1 MNGLELR
8 EVAQSCFP
16 TLRQLVLILRAVSR
30 TPCLLCKPQ
39 FLRLQHSDSY
49 SFPGMSK
56 HTAQHVPYMKFLYHV
71 SVLLPMWA
79 FGCRRFET
87 SWTLPVL
94 TMRCYLEN
102 VGKRVSKN
110 ATSYLLVRIFFM
122 FIGPCIVIYFY
133 SKTKYMHQF
142 LTFIYF

>member
-49 SFPGMSK
+49 SSPGMSK
-56 HTAQHVPYMKFLYHV
+56 HTAQHVPHMQFLYQI
-71 SVLLPMWA
+71 SVVLPKRA
-79 FGCRRFET
+79 FGFRRFET
-87 SWTLPVL
+87 SWTFQDETLS
-94 TMRCYLEN
+94 R
-102 VGKRVSKN
+102 KRWEASIQERKFIPSSTDISSTQLRRPKN
-110 ATSYLLVRIFFM
+110 
-122 FIGPCIVIYFY
+122 
-133 SKTKYMHQF
+133 
-142 LTFIYF
+142 